1 MRHVLENDFEFEF
14 HLLGLSCHEKDYR
27 LCWAINQAFSIDL
40 TKTTTDLELVLK
52 KNKKTAYYSVFE
64 YKNEATLNEYFLI
77 NNRSSKGLLINELA
91 HLDFFLMIKDNY
103 PIDIND
109 TLTKIKKIP
118 FILTAYNISVDT
130 LVSKENLI
138 F

>member
-52 KNKKTAYYSVFE
+52 KTKKTAYYSVFE

-109 TLTKIKKIP
+109 TLTRIKKIP